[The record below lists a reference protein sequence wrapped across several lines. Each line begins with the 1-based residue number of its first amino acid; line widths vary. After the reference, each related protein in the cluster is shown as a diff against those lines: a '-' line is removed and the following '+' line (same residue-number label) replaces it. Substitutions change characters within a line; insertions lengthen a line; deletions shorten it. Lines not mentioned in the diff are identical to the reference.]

1 MEAHVRKFSGM
12 DAIQF
17 ATIASSEGRRWNGF
31 DAKISDT
38 SGGFSGC
45 SGVAHH
51 CVVMQLGAPMNS
63 SCSCDGILQ
72 RRRAIAGDMDIV
84 PSLCPVSWEEDGP
97 TTMLSIRLEPWFVR
111 LVARNMGLNPD
122 RVSIV
127 PQLRLRDP
135 KIEHIAWALA
145 AELHAPEPSS
155 SLYVD
160 SLGLALAA
168 QLLRRCAPVGPPR
181 FRGGLSKARVR
192 NVIDYIQDNL
202 ALELSLRELAEIAGV
217 SMSHFKSLF
226 KKATNLSVHQYVIQR
241 RVEYAVQLL
250 SNGRSSLSEV
260 ASLAGFSDQ
269 SHMAR
274 CMRRVIGITP
284 AVVRRDR

>member
-1 MEAHVRKFSGM
+1 M
-12 DAIQF
+12 DAMRF
-17 ATIASSEGRRWNGF
+17 ATRASSAGRRWKGF
-31 DAKISDT
+31 DANISDT
-38 SGGFSGC
+38 SGGFSAC
-45 SGVAHH
+45 PGVPHH
-51 CVVMQLGAPMNS
+51 CVVMHVGAPINS
-63 SCSCDGILQ
+63 SCRCDGFLQ
-72 RRRAIAGDMDIV
+72 RRRAIPGDMDIV

-97 TTMLSIRLEPWFVR
+97 TTMLTIHLEPWFVR
-111 LVARNMGLNPD
+111 LVAKNMGLEPD
-122 RVSIV
+122 RVSIA

-135 KIEHIAWALA
+135 KIEHIGWALA
-145 AELHAPEPSS
+145 AELRAPEPSS

-168 QLLRRCAPVGPPR
+168 QLLRRYAPIGPPR
-181 FRGGLSKARVR
+181 LRGRLSKARLR
-192 NVIDYIQDNL
+192 NVTDYIQDNL
-202 ALELSLRELAEIAGV
+202 ALELSLPELSEIAGV

-226 KKATNLSVHQYVIQR
+226 KEATNLSVHQYVIQR